1 MCGGGTKPPDPVA
14 PPAPIP
20 ERDSKLDATRERQ
33 RASRNQSVSGYSAT
47 MLTGA
52 GGVTDAA
59 PTTAPVL
66 GG

>member
-1 MCGGGTKPPDPVA
+1 MCGGGTKPPEPTA

-20 ERDSKLDATRERQ
+20 VRDSQIDATRERQ
-33 RASRNQSVSGYSAT
+33 VASRRASSSGYSAT

-52 GGVTDAA
+52 GGVDDAT